1 MNPADSDFD
10 APKSQNQK
18 DADSNSNDD
27 KNPERKPTPRTA
39 KPKGDSVTG
48 RHQKPSHKNESAQP
62 MATLT
67 SASLTQAT
75 LGSSQTESTSSDDG
89 QSTSSDESKNSR
101 TEADGTE
108 SETAAPAATTEPST
122 TVKESTKQPPKG
134 RKRLPPA
141 LADLDENMSDE
152 EPTGNDISSQASND
166 DSPKIGRTR
175 QSAPINFSIDERGNL
190 IIQSSDTT
198 ALDRIEQW
206 MTDNKPPRKN
216 YDLFKVRYARASWV
230 CLNLK
235 EYFSKEREGDRRRSS
250 WEWDWGMSSR
260 DRSREDQ
267 QLGKRPEL
275 QFIYDNDTNSIVVR
289 NADDLQ
295 RQTIEELIQLWDVPD
310 PKDKDEANMRFTKL
324 IPIRHT
330 RAELVLTTVKEAY
343 RDMLSANDKTFDK
356 NSEEKRESSG
366 AFTYRGKLSLGA
378 DEVSNSI
385 LVSAE
390 GKQLFT
396 IVCDMIKELDEA
408 AKEAGVIQVM
418 TIGNGLNTTTVEGA
432 LKAIMSASKAKQEK
446 APQPQ
451 EQQQPEQ
458 KQPGQNAPSNNP
470 RSNRS
475 SR

>member
-1 MNPADSDFD
+1 
-10 APKSQNQK
+10 
-18 DADSNSNDD
+18 
-27 KNPERKPTPRTA
+27 
-39 KPKGDSVTG
+39 
-48 RHQKPSHKNESAQP
+48 
-62 MATLT
+62 
-67 SASLTQAT
+67 
-75 LGSSQTESTSSDDG
+75 
-89 QSTSSDESKNSR
+89 
-101 TEADGTE
+101 
-108 SETAAPAATTEPST
+108 
-122 TVKESTKQPPKG
+122 
-134 RKRLPPA
+134 
-141 LADLDENMSDE
+141 
-152 EPTGNDISSQASND
+152 
-166 DSPKIGRTR
+166 
-175 QSAPINFSIDERGNL
+175 L
-190 IIQSSDTT
+190 IIQSSDTA

-216 YDLFKVRYARASWV
+216 YDLFKVKYARASWV

-250 WEWDWGMSSR
+250 WEWEWGMSR

-310 PKDKDEANMRFTKL
+310 PKDKDESNMRFTKL

-366 AFTYRGKLSLGA
+366 TFTYRGKLSLGA

-408 AKEAGVIQVM
+408 AKDAGVIQVM

-458 KQPGQNAPSNNP
+458 KQPGQNAPSNNS